1 MANLLIVVEKDKDW
15 RAYYPSEHVIPV
27 QTYLAQGEDA
37 GNAPGDQVINLCRS
51 TKYLSNG
58 YYCSLLAEARGQRV
72 IPSVRTISDLSRKSI
87 YGLGIGDLN
96 RSLGQL
102 LAQREEVDRELTL
115 KFYFGQAETPALE
128 RFARQLFE
136 QFPCPILEVTF
147 RRSGSDWT
155 IHGLTSGSLHELDS
169 AEEDLFAAAL
179 DGFSRKVWRRPR
191 ARRRYRYDL
200 AILVDP
206 EEKLPPSDNGAIK
219 RFIRAG
225 SALGLDVELITRKDF
240 VRVGEFDALFIRATT
255 AIDDHTYRFAKKAE
269 SEGLIVIDDPDSILK
284 CTNKVYLADLL
295 RTHKLP
301 TPGTRIISRDR
312 KQDLDE
318 AAAELG
324 FPLVL
329 KIPDGSFSRGVS
341 KAENAEELHRD
352 ARALFRESA
361 LLLVQEY
368 VYTDY
373 DWRIGILNRKPIYA
387 CQYFMSRGHW
397 QIYNHSPGGQSKSG
411 SWKTMAVHDAPGPV
425 VRAATRAANLIGDG
439 FYGVD
444 VKLSGERV
452 CIIEVNDNP
461 SIESR
466 VEDAYLGDDLY
477 RIIMEEFVRR
487 LERKRLG
494 V

>member
-1 MANLLIVVEKDKDW
+1 MPNLLIVVEKDKDW

-27 QTYLAQGEDA
+27 QTYLDQGEEL

-72 IPSVRTISDLSRKSI
+72 IPSVRTINDLSRKSI

-96 RSLGQL
+96 KSLGQL
-102 LAQREEVDRELTL
+102 LGAGDSETRELQL
-115 KFYFGQAETPALE
+115 NFYFGQAEVPALE

-147 RRSGSDWT
+147 QRHGGDWI
-155 IHGLTSGSLHELDS
+155 IHGINTGSIHQLDS
-169 AEEDLFAAAL
+169 GEEDRFAAAL
-179 DGFSRKVWRRPR
+179 DGFSRKVWRQPR
-191 ARRRYRYDL
+191 ARKRYRYDL
-200 AILVDP
+200 AILVNPD
-206 EEKLPPSDNGAIK
+206 ETMPPSDTVAIK

-225 SALGLDVELITRKDF
+225 RSLGIDVELITRRDF
-240 VRVGEFDALFIRATT
+240 VRVGEFDGLFIRATT
-255 AIDDHTYRFAKKAE
+255 AINDHTYRFAKKAE

-301 TPGTRIISRDR
+301 TPGTRIVSKDR
-312 KQDLDE
+312 KRDLDD

-329 KIPDGSFSRGVS
+329 KIPDGSFSRGVY
-341 KAENAEELHRD
+341 KVDNAEELQRE
-352 ARALFRESA
+352 AKKLFRESA
-361 LLLVQEY
+361 LLLVQEF

-373 DWRIGILNRKPIYA
+373 DWRVGVLNRKPIYA

-397 QIYNHSPGGQSKSG
+397 QIYDHGEGKTKSG
-411 SWKTMAVHDAPGPV
+411 GWKTLPVREAPAAV
-425 VRAATRAANLIGDG
+425 VRAATKAANLIGDG
-439 FYGVD
+439 LYGVD
-444 VKLSGERV
+444 VKQAGERV

-461 SIESR
+461 SIESD
-466 VEDAYLGDDLY
+466 VEDGYLGEDLY
-477 RIIMEEFVRR
+477 RIVMEEFMRR

-494 V
+494 I

>member
-15 RAYYPSEHVIPV
+15 RAYYPSDQVIPV

-72 IPSVRTISDLSRKSI
+72 IPSVRTINDLSRKSI

-96 RSLGQL
+96 KSLGRL
-102 LAQREEVDRELTL
+102 LGNDKEAPGELTL
-115 KFYFGQAETPALE
+115 RFYFGQAADPALE

-147 RRSGSDWT
+147 RRSAQDWI
-155 IHGLTSGSLHELDS
+155 IHELNSGSIHELHGE
-169 AEEDLFAAAL
+169 EEDRFATAL
-179 DGFSRKVWRRPR
+179 DGFSRKVWRRPK
-191 ARRRYRYDL
+191 ARKRYRYDM
-200 AILVDP
+200 AILVNP
-206 EEKLPPSDNGAIK
+206 EESFPPSDNTAIK
-219 RFIRAG
+219 HFMRAG
-225 SALGLDVELITRKDF
+225 RALGIDVELISRRDF
-240 VRVGEFDALFIRATT
+240 LRVSEFDALFIRATT

-295 RTHKLP
+295 RTNKLP
-301 TPGTRIISRDR
+301 TPGTRIVSRDR

-318 AAAELG
+318 AAAEFG

-341 KAENAEELHRD
+341 KAENLDELRD
-352 ARALFRESA
+352 DAKRLFKESA
-361 LLLVQEY
+361 LLLVQEF
-368 VYTDY
+368 VYTEF

-387 CQYFMSRGHW
+387 SQYFMTRGHW
-397 QIYNHSPGGQSKSG
+397 QIYDHSPTGKGKSG
-411 SWKTMAVHDAPGPV
+411 SWKTLPVHDAPSPV

-439 FYGVD
+439 LYGVD

-461 SIESR
+461 SIESK

-477 RIIMEEFVRR
+477 RIIMEEFLRR

>member
-1 MANLLIVVEKDKDW
+1 MADLLIVVEKDKDW
-15 RAYYPSEHVIPV
+15 RAYYPSDQVIPV
-27 QTYLAQGEDA
+27 TTYLAQGEDA

-72 IPSVRTISDLSRKSI
+72 IPSVRTLNDLSRKSI

-96 RSLGQL
+96 RSLGQVLAHRDSTVSEL
-102 LAQREEVDRELTL
+102 LL
-115 KFYFGQAETPALE
+115 KFYFGQSSEPALE

-147 RRSGSDWT
+147 RRSGDDWI
-155 IHGLTSGSLHELDS
+155 IHELNSGSIHELDE
-169 AEEDLFAAAL
+169 ADEDRFAAAL
-179 DGFSRKVWRRPR
+179 DGFSRKVWRKPKTRK
-191 ARRRYRYDL
+191 RYRYDM
-200 AILVDP
+200 AILVNP
-206 EEKLPPSDNGAIK
+206 EEKFPPSDGAAIK
-219 RFIRAG
+219 KFMRAG
-225 SALGLDVELITRKDF
+225 RALGIDVELITRRDF
-240 VRVGEFDALFIRATT
+240 LRVGEFDALFVRATT

-295 RTHKLP
+295 RTNKLP
-301 TPGTRIISRDR
+301 TPGTRIVSRDR

-318 AAAELG
+318 AAAAFG

-329 KIPDGSFSRGVS
+329 KIPDGSFSRGVT
-341 KAENAEELHRD
+341 KAQDMEELQRD
-352 ARALFRESA
+352 AKRLFKESA

-368 VYTDY
+368 VYTEY

-387 CQYFMSRGHW
+387 SQYFMSRGHW
-397 QIYNHSPGGQSKSG
+397 QIYDHSPTGKGKSG
-411 SWKTMAVHDAPGPV
+411 GWKTLPVHDAPGPV

-439 FYGVD
+439 LYGVD
-444 VKLSGERV
+444 VKMDGERV

-477 RIIMEEFVRR
+477 RIVMEEFVRR

>member
-1 MANLLIVVEKDKDW
+1 MADLLIVVEKEKDW
-15 RAYYPSEHVIPV
+15 RAYYPSEQVIPV
-27 QTYLAQGEDA
+27 QSYLAQGEDV
-37 GNAPGDQVINLCRS
+37 GNAPGNQVINLCRS
-51 TKYLSNG
+51 TRYLSNG

-72 IPSVRTISDLSRKSI
+72 IPSVRTINDLSRKAI
-87 YGLGIGDLN
+87 YGLGISDLN

-102 LAQREEVDRELTL
+102 LGSEVASTAELTL
-115 KFYFGQAETPALE
+115 QFYFGQAADPALE

-147 RRSGSDWT
+147 RRSGEDWI
-155 IHGLTSGSLHELDS
+155 IHQLSSGSIHALEG
-169 AEEDLFAAAL
+169 AEEDRFATAL
-179 DGFSRKVWRRPR
+179 DRFSRKVWRKPKTRKR
-191 ARRRYRYDL
+191 HRYDM
-200 AILVDP
+200 AILVNP
-206 EEKLPPSDNGAIK
+206 EEKFPPSDNTAIK
-219 RFIRAG
+219 RFMRAG
-225 SALGLDVELITRKDF
+225 RGLGFDVELITRRDF
-240 VRVGEFDALFIRATT
+240 LRVGEFDALFIRATT

-269 SEGLIVIDDPDSILK
+269 AEGLIVIDDPDSILR

-295 RTHKLP
+295 RTNKLP
-301 TPGTRIISRDR
+301 TPGTRIVSRER

-318 AAAELG
+318 AAEEFG

-341 KAENAEELHRD
+341 KAENLEELRAD
-352 ARALFRESA
+352 AKRLFRESA

-368 VYTDY
+368 IYTEF

-387 CQYFMSRGHW
+387 SQYFMSRGHW
-397 QIYNHSPGGQSKSG
+397 QIYDHSPSGKGKSG
-411 SWKTMAVHDAPGPV
+411 GWKTLAVHDAPRPV
-425 VRAATRAANLIGDG
+425 VRAATRAANLIGNG
-439 FYGVD
+439 LYGVD
-444 VKLSGERV
+444 IKLDGERV

-461 SIESR
+461 SIEAR

-477 RIIMEEFVRR
+477 RIIMEEFMRR

>member
-1 MANLLIVVEKDKDW
+1 MADLLIVVEKDKDW
-15 RAYYPSEHVIPV
+15 RSYYPSEQVIPV

-37 GNAPGDQVINLCRS
+37 GKTSGDQVINLCRS
-51 TKYLSNG
+51 TRYLSNG
-58 YYCSLLAEARGQRV
+58 YYCSLLAEARAQRV
-72 IPSVRTISDLSRKSI
+72 IPSVRTINDLSRKSI

-96 RSLGQL
+96 KSLGRL
-102 LAQREEVDRELTL
+102 LDSEAEERDELTL
-115 KFYFGQAETPALE
+115 RFYFGQAEEPALE

-136 QFPCPILEVTF
+136 QFPCPILEVTL
-147 RRSGSDWT
+147 RRSGENWIIYALD
-155 IHGLTSGSLHELDS
+155 SGSIHDLHGVD
-169 AEEDLFAAAL
+169 EDRFAAAL
-179 DGFSRKVWRRPR
+179 DGFSRKVWRKPK
-191 ARRRYRYDL
+191 ARKRYRYDM

-206 EEKLPPSDNGAIK
+206 EEKFPPSDGTAIK
-219 RFIRAG
+219 RFMRAG
-225 SALGLDVELITRKDF
+225 RALDIDVELITRRDF
-240 VRVGEFDALFIRATT
+240 PRVGEFDALFIRATT

-269 SEGLIVIDDPDSILK
+269 AEGLIVIDDPDSILK

-301 TPGTRIISRDR
+301 TPGTRIVSRDR

-318 AAAELG
+318 SADEFG

-329 KIPDGSFSRGVS
+329 KIPDGSFSRGVT
-341 KAENAEELHRD
+341 KAENLDELRAD
-352 ARALFRESA
+352 AKRLFRESA
-361 LLLVQEY
+361 LLLIQEF
-368 VYTDY
+368 VYTEY

-387 CQYFMSRGHW
+387 SQYFMSRGHW
-397 QIYNHSPGGQSKSG
+397 QIYNHSESGKGKSG
-411 SWKTMAVHDAPGPV
+411 GWKTMPVHDAPGPV

-439 FYGVD
+439 LYGVD
-444 VKLSGERV
+444 LKLSGDRV

-477 RIIMEEFVRR
+477 RIIMEEFLRR

>member
-27 QTYLAQGEDA
+27 GTYLAQGEEA
-37 GNAPGDQVINLCRS
+37 GNASGDRVINLCRS
-51 TKYLSNG
+51 TRYLSNG

-72 IPSVRTISDLSRKSI
+72 IPSVRTINDLSRKSI
-87 YGLGIGDLN
+87 YGLGISDLN
-96 RSLGQL
+96 RSLGQV
-102 LAQREEVDRELTL
+102 LAQRDGAVTELVL
-115 KFYFGQAETPALE
+115 KFYFGQSDEPALE

-147 RRSGSDWT
+147 RRNGPDWSVHEIT
-155 IHGLTSGSLHELDS
+155 TGSLHDLSS

-179 DGFSRKVWRRPR
+179 EGFSRKVWGAQRTRK
-191 ARRRYRYDL
+191 RYRYDM
-200 AILVDP
+200 AILLNP
-206 EEKLPPSDNGAIK
+206 EEALPPSDKVSIK
-219 RFIRAG
+219 SFVRAG
-225 SALGLDVELITRKDF
+225 RALGIDVELITRKDF
-240 VRVGEFDALFIRATT
+240 VRIGEFDALFIRATT
-255 AIDDHTYRFAKKAE
+255 AITDHTYRFAKKAE

-295 RTHKLP
+295 RTNKLP
-301 TPGTRIISRDR
+301 TPGTRVISRDR
-312 KQDLDE
+312 KQDLEE

-341 KAENAEELHRD
+341 KAETMEELKAD
-352 ARALFRESA
+352 AKRLFRESA
-361 LLLVQEY
+361 LLLVQEF
-368 VYTDY
+368 VPTDY
-373 DWRIGILNRKPIYA
+373 DWRIGVLNRRPIYA

-397 QIYNHSPGGQSKSG
+397 QIYDHDPSGKTKSG
-411 SWKTMAVHDAPGPV
+411 KWRSMAVHDAPRAV
-425 VRAATRAANLIGDG
+425 VTAATKAANLIGDG
-439 FYGVD
+439 LYGVD
-444 VKLSGERV
+444 LKMSGDRV

-461 SIESR
+461 SIESK
-466 VEDAYLGDDLY
+466 VEDGYLGEELY
-477 RIIMEEFVRR
+477 RIIMEEFLRR